1 MVMDLTKYKISA
13 FMGIIT
19 MGTGSFMAC
28 LSKSQTIMHIGNF
41 LLVVSIAIMFYAFS
55 KWQP

>member
-1 MVMDLTKYKISA
+1 MDLTKYKISA